1 MIFSLKSV
9 LNSLATLL
17 SERYPNY
24 PVYDSPNQ
32 QGTKFPC
39 FFIFFTSPV
48 TIEPHIGS
56 RMGRDLVM
64 DIVFVQQRN
73 IVDRN
78 AQIYEV
84 AEFLDASL
92 ERFMYRDSQGN
103 EALIRTEERQWHE
116 EDDELHYQ
124 FHIRQRVSLSEDE
137 IKMQEMEENYAGIK
151 KT

>member
-1 MIFSLKSV
+1 
-9 LNSLATLL
+9 
-17 SERYPNY
+17 
-24 PVYDSPNQ
+24 
-32 QGTKFPC
+32 
-39 FFIFFTSPV
+39 
-48 TIEPHIGS
+48 
-56 RMGRDLVM
+56 MGRDLAM

-124 FHIRQRVSLSEDE
+124 FHIRQRVSFSEDE
-137 IKMQEMEENYAGIK
+137 IKMQDMEENYAGIK